1 MLNKAQVIGFLGRD
15 PEVKAAKDGRSVVM
29 FSVATTEKGYTK
41 QTGEV
46 VPERTEWHNIVTF
59 GRTAEVAQKY
69 LHKGSKVYC
78 EGKMRSR
85 SFEGNDGKMHYYHEI
100 VVDAM
105 ELLDPPSRPTSPA
118 QAVAVA
124 AAPAPQPAIV
134 QPQPAI
140 VQPQPQPQQPQRP
153 TYVEEELPF

>member
-15 PEVKAAKDGRSVVM
+15 PEVRAAKDGRSVVM

-59 GRTAEVAQKY
+59 GRTADVAQKY

-105 ELLDPPSRPTSPA
+105 ELLDPPSRPAAAPA
-118 QAVAVA
+118 QAVA
-124 AAPAPQPAIV
+124 AAPAMV
-134 QPQPAI
+134 Q
-140 VQPQPQPQQPQRP
+140 QPQPQPQQPQRP

>member
-15 PEVKAAKDGRSVVM
+15 PEVRAAKDGRSVVM

-59 GRTAEVAQKY
+59 GRTADVAQKY

-105 ELLDPPSRPTSPA
+105 ELLDPPSRPAAAPA
-118 QAVAVA
+118 QAVT
-124 AAPAPQPAIV
+124 AAPAPQPAKV
-134 QPQPAI
+134 QQ
-140 VQPQPQPQQPQRP
+140 QQPQPQQSQRP

>member
-15 PEVKAAKDGRSVVM
+15 PEVRAVKDGRSVVM

-59 GRTAEVAQKY
+59 GRTADVAQKY

-105 ELLDPPSRPTSPA
+105 ELLDPPSRPTAAPA
-118 QAVAVA
+118 QAVT
-124 AAPAPQPAIV
+124 AAPAPQPAMV
-134 QPQPAI
+134 QQ
-140 VQPQPQPQQPQRP
+140 QQPQPQQPQRP